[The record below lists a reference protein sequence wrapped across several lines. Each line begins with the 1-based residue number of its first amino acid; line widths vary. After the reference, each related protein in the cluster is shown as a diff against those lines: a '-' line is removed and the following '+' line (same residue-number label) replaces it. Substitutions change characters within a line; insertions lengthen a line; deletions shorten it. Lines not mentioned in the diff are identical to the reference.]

1 MADAVLTVER
11 PTLDQVRQWPAT
23 VGIPSASAA
32 LGISR
37 SHGYELAARKEFPA
51 RLIRAGG
58 RVVVITADLIKLL
71 SAE

>member
-1 MADAVLTVER
+1 MDQAVLTAER
-11 PTLDQVRQWPAT
+11 PTLKEVRTWPAT
-23 VGIPSASAA
+23 VGIPPASAA

-37 SHGYELAARKEFPA
+37 SHGYELAARDEFPA

-58 RVVVITADLIKLL
+58 RVLVVTADLIKLL

>member
-1 MADAVLTVER
+1 MGHAVLTAER
-11 PTLDQVRQWPAT
+11 PTLQQVTQWPAT

-37 SHGYELAARKEFPA
+37 SHGYELAARDEFPA

-58 RVVVITADLIKLL
+58 RVVVITADLIRLL

>member
-1 MADAVLTVER
+1 MIDAVLTAER
-11 PTLDQVRQWPAT
+11 PTLEQVRQWPAT
-23 VGIPSASAA
+23 VGIPPASAA

-37 SHGYELAARKEFPA
+37 SHGYELAARNEFPA

-58 RVVVITADLIKLL
+58 RVVVITADLIRLL

>member
-1 MADAVLTVER
+1 MAQAVLTAER

-37 SHGYELAARKEFPA
+37 SHGYELATRDEFPA

-58 RVVVITADLIKLL
+58 RVLVITADLINLL

>member
-1 MADAVLTVER
+1 MTHAILTADR
-11 PTLDQVRQWPAT
+11 PTLEQVRQWPAT
-23 VGIPSASAA
+23 VGIPPASAA

-37 SHGYELAARKEFPA
+37 SHGYELAARDEFPA

-58 RVVVITADLIKLL
+58 RVLVITADLIKLL

>member
-1 MADAVLTVER
+1 MAHAVLTAER
-11 PTLDQVRQWPAT
+11 PTLDQVRQWPAM
-23 VGIPSASAA
+23 VDIPSASAA

-37 SHGYELAARKEFPA
+37 SHGYELATRDEFPA

-58 RVVVITADLIKLL
+58 RVLVITADLIKLL

>member
-1 MADAVLTVER
+1 MTHAVLTGER
-11 PTLDQVRQWPAT
+11 PTLEQVRQWPAT

-37 SHGYELAARKEFPA
+37 SHGYELAARDKFPA

-58 RVVVITADLIKLL
+58 RLVVVTADLVKQL

>member
-1 MADAVLTVER
+1 MTHAVLTAER
-11 PTLDQVRQWPAT
+11 PTLQEVRQWPAT
-23 VGIPSASAA
+23 VGIPLASAA

-37 SHGYELAARKEFPA
+37 SHGYELAAQDVFPA

-58 RVVVITADLIKLL
+58 RLLVITADLVKLL

>member
-1 MADAVLTVER
+1 MAHAVLTAER

-23 VGIPSASAA
+23 VGIPEASAA

-37 SHGYELAARKEFPA
+37 SHGYELAATDEFPV

-58 RVVVITADLIKLL
+58 RVVVITSDLIRLL

>member
-1 MADAVLTVER
+1 MAHAVLTAER
-11 PTLDQVRQWPAT
+11 PTLEQVRQWPAT
-23 VGIPSASAA
+23 VGIPKASAA

-37 SHGYELAARKEFPA
+37 SHGYELASAGEFPA

>member
-1 MADAVLTVER
+1 MTTAVLTVER
-11 PTLDQVRQWPAT
+11 PTLEQVRQWPAT
-23 VGIPSASAA
+23 VGIPRASTA

-37 SHGYELAARKEFPA
+37 SHGYELAARDQFPA

-58 RVVVITADLIKLL
+58 RVLVITADLIKLL

>member
-1 MADAVLTVER
+1 MGHAVLTAER
-11 PTLDQVRQWPAT
+11 PTLQQVRQWPAT

-37 SHGYELAARKEFPA
+37 SHGYELAARDEFPA

-58 RVVVITADLIKLL
+58 RVLVITADLIRLL

>member
-1 MADAVLTVER
+1 MTHAVLTADR
-11 PTLDQVRQWPAT
+11 PTLEQVRQWPAT
-23 VGIPSASAA
+23 VGIPPASAA

-37 SHGYELAARKEFPA
+37 SHGYELAARDEFPA

-58 RVVVITADLIKLL
+58 RVLVITADLIKLL

>member
-1 MADAVLTVER
+1 MTHAVFTAER
-11 PTLDQVRQWPAT
+11 PTLDEVRQWPAT

-37 SHGYELAARKEFPA
+37 SHGYELAARDEFPA

>member
-1 MADAVLTVER
+1 MTHAVLTAER
-11 PTLDQVRQWPAT
+11 PTLQEVRQWPAT
-23 VGIPSASAA
+23 VGVPLASAA

-37 SHGYELAARKEFPA
+37 SHGYELAAQDAFPA

-58 RVVVITADLIKLL
+58 RLLVITADLIKLL

>member
-1 MADAVLTVER
+1 MTHAVLTAEG
-11 PTLDQVRQWPAT
+11 PTLKQVRQWPAT
-23 VGIPSASAA
+23 VGVPLASAA

-37 SHGYELAARKEFPA
+37 SHGYELAAKNEFPA

-58 RVVVITADLIKLL
+58 RVLVITADLIKLL

>member
-1 MADAVLTVER
+1 MAPAVLTAER

-23 VGIPSASAA
+23 VGIPPASAA

-37 SHGYELAARKEFPA
+37 SHGYELAARDEFPA

>member
-1 MADAVLTVER
+1 MGHAVLTAER
-11 PTLDQVRQWPAT
+11 PTLAHVRQWPAT
-23 VGIPSASAA
+23 VGIPPASAA

-37 SHGYELAARKEFPA
+37 SHGYELAARDEFPA

-58 RVVVITADLIKLL
+58 RVLVITADLIKLL